1 MLKSNLCDYS
11 DSYKLVTARIIITRG
26 PGSATDANKQ
36 LYKKNKGVTFK
47 LYVSFNDC
55 IWETNKT
62 SR

>member
-11 DSYKLVTARIIITRG
+11 DSYKLVTGRIIITRG
-26 PGSATDANKQ
+26 PGSAADANKQ

-55 IWETNKT
+55 I
-62 SR
+62 